1 MGHFQFWFIGKMI
14 MLDVYYQ
21 QNYTPHFEKLIIR
34 LSRTKQ
40 PSAWIRIHKCFDE
53 NELPFFKKKKYIKKK
68 QNLYLLWGEGML
80 QVLESKKSCFFKPV
94 VSG

>member
-53 NELPFFKKKKYIKKK
+53 NELPFFKKKIHKKETK
-68 QNLYLLWGEGML
+68 LIFIMGGGCYKFW
-80 QVLESKKSCFFKPV
+80 SPKSLAFSNQSSRGK
-94 VSG
+94 

>member
-1 MGHFQFWFIGKMI
+1 MI

-53 NELPFFKKKKYIKKK
+53 NELPFFKKKIHKKETK
-68 QNLYLLWGEGML
+68 LIFIMGEGVL